1 MTPTEAM
8 DRLAHEVM
16 DAYPVGIFVDR
27 AKGIAPEM
35 PTPTGRR
42 APRPGAPAG
51 SAHAASDAAGT
62 AGEHATEA

>member
-1 MTPTEAM
+1 
-8 DRLAHEVM
+8 M